1 MHTASHFH
9 RIPVDCMEH
18 CNTTTH
24 PPVVFLV
31 VFLAL
36 IAAGIIAIV
45 TLTRKRTSDVAGA
58 A

>member
-24 PPVVFLV
+24 PPVVILI
-31 VFLAL
+31 VFLSL
-36 IAAGIIAIV
+36 LVMFVAGIV